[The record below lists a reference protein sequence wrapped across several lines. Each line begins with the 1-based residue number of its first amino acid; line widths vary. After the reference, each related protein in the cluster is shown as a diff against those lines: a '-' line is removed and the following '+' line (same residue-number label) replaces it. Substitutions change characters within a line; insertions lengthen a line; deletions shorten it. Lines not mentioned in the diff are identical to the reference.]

1 MTENQNSIISQLS
14 GHFTSEAVGL
24 EVAALALR
32 RLEWAIEFYQ
42 PIQWGEYV
50 GALRNLA
57 NNLKKLNEDQR
68 YYFYGSWDRVLEK
81 AQDHMHAQLIESGIR
96 IGSKRTRNILSE
108 FLCIGTQFELL
119 TKAADEALTEARKE
133 AQGRPRDLR
142 LSAVCSES
150 VRAYT
155 CLNLLAGR
163 TLSASLPTAGNGG
176 FRWCEDAVSHYASQ
190 LVRAGST
197 QSRLI
202 RGALVDYRHW
212 LKSSFETASF
222 DSIDSKS
229 FYGLFILFDFFGGD
243 GLAHLGI
250 ENPVVPSGFDSDEI
264 TPLLSRWPMQQKYLG
279 VDTANRGSVAGPY
292 DPDDPLRQVLWPD
305 KK

>member
-14 GHFTSEAVGL
+14 GHFSSEAVGL
-24 EVAALALR
+24 EVAALALG
-32 RLEWAIEFYQ
+32 RLEWAIKFYK
-42 PIQWGEYV
+42 PVQWGEYV
-50 GALRNLA
+50 AALRSLA
-57 NNLKKLNEDQR
+57 NDLKKLNEDQR

-81 AQDHMHAQLIESGIR
+81 AQDRMHAQLIETGIR
-96 IGSKRTRNILSE
+96 ISSKRTRNILSN
-108 FLCIGTQFELL
+108 FLYIGTQFELL
-119 TKAADEALTEARKE
+119 TEAADEALTEARKE

-150 VRAYT
+150 VKAYT

-163 TLSASLPTAGNGG
+163 TLLTSLPTARNGG
-176 FRWCEDAVSHYASQ
+176 FRWCEDAVSYYASQ

-212 LKSSFETASF
+212 LKSSFETTGF

-229 FYGLFILFDFFGGD
+229 FDGLFILFDFFGGE
-243 GLAHLGI
+243 GLARLGI
-250 ENPVVPSGFDSDEI
+250 ENPMAASDFDSVDF
-264 TPLLSRWPMQQKYLG
+264 TPLLSRWPMQKKYLG
-279 VDTANRGSVAGPY
+279 VDTANRVSVAGPY